1 MGIVVTTVR
10 RLLQKRGHRKAK
22 PETRSSVVVLF
33 RSGNEQAALRKDRRG
48 LVDEWKTTKL

>member
-1 MGIVVTTVR
+1 MGIVVTTVG
-10 RLLQKRGHRKAK
+10 LLQKRGHRKAK

-48 LVDEWKTTKL
+48 LVDEWKITKL